1 MTKTIFVTGGSRGIG
16 EAVVRRAAGKY
27 NVCFTY
33 RSSEDK
39 AKALEQELGA
49 LGVVSVYCDVKSA
62 ESVQKAVD
70 FAKKRFG
77 KIDVLV
83 NNAGISRS
91 GLLIDTSES
100 DWDEVFAVN
109 TKGVYLAT
117 RAVLPDMLS
126 RGSGAVVNVSSIW
139 GEVGG
144 SFEVAYSASKAAV
157 IGLTKALAKEV
168 APMGV
173 RVNAVAPGAVD
184 TDMMKCYTQ
193 DEIKAIC
200 DEIPL
205 GRLARPEEIAD
216 AVLFLAESEY
226 TTGTVLHINGGWDT
240 SCRA

>member
-49 LGVVSVYCDVKSA
+49 LGVVSVYCDVRSA

-226 TTGTVLHINGGWDT
+226 MTSTILHINGGWKM
-240 SCRA
+240 

>member
-49 LGVVSVYCDVKSA
+49 LGVVSVYCDVRSA

-200 DEIPL
+200 DELPL

-226 TTGTVLHINGGWDT
+226 TTGAVLHINGGWDT

>member
-16 EAVVRRAAGKY
+16 EAIVRRAAGKY

-216 AVLFLAESEY
+216 AVFFLAENEY
-226 TTGTVLHINGGWDT
+226 MTSTILHINGGWKM
-240 SCRA
+240 

>member
-226 TTGTVLHINGGWDT
+226 ATGAVLHINGGWEM
-240 SCRA
+240 

>member
-16 EAVVRRAAGKY
+16 EAIVRRAAGKY
-27 NVCFTY
+27 NVVFTY
-33 RSSEDK
+33 CSSEDK
-39 AKALEQELGA
+39 AKALERELGA
-49 LGVVSVYCDVKSA
+49 LGVVSVYCDVRSA
-62 ESVQKAVD
+62 ESVQTAVD

-77 KIDVLV
+77 RIDILV

-144 SFEVAYSASKAAV
+144 SCEVAYSASKAAV

-184 TDMMKCYTQ
+184 TDMMKCYTA
-193 DEIKAIC
+193 DELVALKE
-200 DEIPL
+200 EIPL
-205 GRLARPEEIAD
+205 GRLARADEIAD
-216 AVLFLAESEY
+216 AVLFLAENEY
-226 TTGTVLHINGGWDT
+226 MTSTILHINGGWKM
-240 SCRA
+240 

>member
-226 TTGTVLHINGGWDT
+226 TTGAVLHINGGWDT

>member
-49 LGVVSVYCDVKSA
+49 LGVVSVYCDVRSA

-226 TTGTVLHINGGWDT
+226 TTGAVLHINGGWDT